1 MIKKAVKPCEFFLD
15 ILTVNCYSMAM
26 EQPSYTIDDLGKLTG
41 YSRRT
46 IRYYVSEGLLDPPA
60 GRGRGGFYYD
70 SHLKR
75 LQQIRAMQERGLRM
89 SDIQNL
95 PPEAQTAIEP
105 APTREF
111 WMRVPICPGVEIH
124 VRRELEEQHAKAIDA
139 LVRVGKTL
147 FKQNGEENEEN

>member
-1 MIKKAVKPCEFFLD
+1 
-15 ILTVNCYSMAM
+15 M
-26 EQPSYTIDDLGKLTG
+26 EPKTYTIDDLCALTG

-46 IRYYVSEGLLDPPA
+46 IRYYVSEGLLEPPA

-105 APTREF
+105 AATREF
-111 WMRVPICPGVEIH
+111 WMRLPICAGVEIH
-124 VRRELEEQHAKAIDA
+124 VRRDLEERHPKAIDA

-147 FKQNGEENEEN
+147 FEQNGEGENNEDN